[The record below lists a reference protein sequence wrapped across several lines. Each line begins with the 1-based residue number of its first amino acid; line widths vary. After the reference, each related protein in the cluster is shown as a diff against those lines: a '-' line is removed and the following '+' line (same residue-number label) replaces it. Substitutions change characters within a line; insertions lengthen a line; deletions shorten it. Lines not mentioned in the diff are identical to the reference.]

1 VNPNLAKLQP
11 YPFEKLAAL
20 KSAVTPANLS
30 PINLSI
36 GEPKHSAPAL
46 INEAIT
52 KHLSGLS
59 VYPSTIGSLELRES
73 ISQWLQHRFK
83 LAPDR
88 IHAEKNVL
96 PVNGTREA
104 LFAFAQCVVEPSAEA
119 LVLMP
124 NPFYQIYEGATLLAG
139 ATPYYINATKET
151 DFLPDFNAVPKDIW
165 GRCQLLYLSSPSN
178 PQGAVCDLNLL
189 KRLLALS
196 REYGF
201 VIASDECYSE
211 IYIDNVP
218 PAGLLEACAQLG
230 MNDYKRCVVFHSL
243 SKRTSVPGM
252 RSGFVAGDAEIIDR
266 FRLYRTYHGSAMSPM
281 IQAASAAAWQ
291 DEQHVIKNRALYR
304 EKFDKV
310 LAILTP
316 IAGVQRPQGAFYLW
330 LKTPGDDAR
339 FAQRLFEACNL
350 TVLPGSY
357 MSRAAHGINPGAN
370 YVRIALVDS
379 VEVCVEA
386 ATRMKE
392 FLRTYK

>member
-1 VNPNLAKLQP
+1 M
-11 YPFEKLAAL
+11 
-20 KSAVTPANLS
+20 
-30 PINLSI
+30 
-36 GEPKHSAPAL
+36 
-46 INEAIT
+46 
-52 KHLSGLS
+52 
-59 VYPSTIGSLELRES
+59 
-73 ISQWLQHRFK
+73 
-83 LAPDR
+83 D
-88 IHAEKNVL
+88 
-96 PVNGTREA
+96 
-104 LFAFAQCVVEPSAEA
+104 
-119 LVLMP
+119 
-124 NPFYQIYEGATLLAG
+124 
-139 ATPYYINATKET
+139 
-151 DFLPDFNAVPKDIW
+151 
-165 GRCQLLYLSSPSN
+165 
-178 PQGAVCDLNLL
+178 LL

-211 IYIDNVP
+211 IYIDDMP

-230 MNDYKRCVVFHSL
+230 MNDYKRCLVFHSL

-252 RSGFVAGDAEIIDR
+252 RSGFVAGDAEIIDK

-316 IAGVQRPQGAFYLW
+316 IATVQRPQGAFYLW
-330 LKTPGDDAR
+330 LKTPGDDTR